1 MAHRTR
7 KKSDAGLCGLALL
20 EAEGTEKWGGRSF
33 CEAKDPQT
41 GVGLRKLFLY
51 RRDMAVVVKARIP
64 WFTCLGDSQVK
75 MRLIR

>member
-1 MAHRTR
+1 MQDFVDWPSLKQKAPR
-7 KKSDAGLCGLALL
+7 SGA
-20 EAEGTEKWGGRSF
+20 GRSF